1 MIPNDP
7 YNAFCRQNHVERDGA
22 PDGPLRGLT
31 FAVKD
36 VFDIA
41 GHRTGNGN
49 PLWLETHPPATR
61 TASAVERLLAAGAK
75 MVGKTYTDELAYS
88 LNGENVH
95 YGTPINP
102 RAPGR
107 IPGGSSSGSAVAVA
121 GGLVDFALG
130 SDCGGSV
137 RLPASYCGIYGIRTT
152 HGLVPADGVVDLAKS
167 FDTVGWFAR
176 DAAMM
181 LRVGE
186 VLLPSARDFV
196 PKRLLIAEDAFA
208 FVGAEIAAA
217 LATAVA
223 KLKAVLPDHRASRSI
238 PASLL
243 LGRAFSASCRATK
256 SARGTAPGSTHIIRA
271 SAPALPSASPGRAPS
286 SRPKSSACGRSAKQ
300 SPRTWMRSLAMTRCC
315 ACRQRR
321 ALRRNWPRPRPSSKS
336 SARAPSDCCR
346 LPGLRACRSFHC
358 RLAHCTTARWVFRSL
373 RRAAATWGFS
383 LSSPRISSP
392 RISSPRISSPRIG
405 LNAKTAAPLSN
416 LPSLISTN
424 CHAKLPVC
432 RLVKGR
438 VRRRQ
443 LCLRHQPVRPG

>member
-1 MIPNDP
+1 MSR
-7 YNAFCRQNHVERDGA
+7 CDGA

-49 PLWLETHPPATR
+49 PVWLETHPPADA
-61 TASAVERLLAAGAK
+61 TASAVERLLAAGAG
-75 MVGKTYTDELAYS
+75 MVGKTQTDELAYS

-95 YGTPINP
+95 YGTPVNP

-130 SDCGGSV
+130 TDCGGSV

-208 FVGAEIAAA
+208 FAG
-217 LATAVA
+217 
-223 KLKAVLPDHRASRSI
+223 
-238 PASLL
+238 
-243 LGRAFSASCRATK
+243 
-256 SARGTAPGSTHIIRA
+256 ARGRRGARWRVGEAESGLAGSSRDQGLYRRAVRLVGHFSHSAGRRNPHAAQRLDRPRIIRA
-271 SAPALPSASPGRAPS
+271 SVPASPSASPGRAPS
-286 SRPKSSACGRSAKQ
+286 RLPTSSACGRSARQ
-300 SPRTWMRSLAMTRCC
+300 SPRTWMRSSATTRCC
-315 ACRQRR
+315 ACRRRR
-321 ALRRNWPRPRPSSKS
+321 ASRRNSSTPAPELEVFRARAFGAVVDRRACAPAAAVAAARHIGRLPARHFAARAARPRLGA
-336 SARAPSDCCR
+336 AR
-346 LPGLRACRSFHC
+346 LR
-358 RLAHCTTARWVFRSL
+358 
-373 RRAAATWGFS
+373 G
-383 LSSPRISSP
+383 
-392 RISSPRISSPRIG
+392 
-405 LNAKTAAPLSN
+405 
-416 LPSLISTN
+416 
-424 CHAKLPVC
+424 
-432 RLVKGR
+432 
-438 VRRRQ
+438 
-443 LCLRHQPVRPG
+443 